1 MLNGSEGRCV
11 MKSRTKEE
19 NISEDNP
26 TEEGCHH
33 YWVIEVANGP
43 TSQGVC
49 KYCGAEKEFLN
60 AFPGVNALKRKDN
73 PLKLPK
79 LPKVAVDEENQS

>member
-1 MLNGSEGRCV
+1 

-19 NISEDNP
+19 EKLFEDKP
-26 TEEGCHH
+26 AEDGCHH

-49 KYCGAEKEFLN
+49 KYCGEAKDFLN
-60 AFPGVNALKRKDN
+60 AFPGINQLKGKGN

-79 LPKVAVDEENQS
+79 LPNVKVDKESRS